1 MDDKDADMQ
10 KTRISQRM
18 QHTVPAR
25 KEHRSRYHRG
35 LTLPAFLVS
44 LLACSASAMGADVGL
59 PELPGASG
67 SSGSGG
73 RYGLVPT
80 QVKQVLTGLGCS
92 LDDTAKA
99 RVLYVPGPDGRQ
111 DVMVTDNSGS
121 AYHYWLRS
129 FAGSGDTTGY
139 LLQLKGCPASTVGM
153 RAYIAHGNRAPQ
165 DVTASVLMQSA
176 LPDADTMA
184 TYAAAGVSEMFALIE
199 QLGTVPVLRWI
210 AEPDPDRPI
219 DEDTRTIDR
228 GNFVHGG
235 FLVWEN
241 GRFTFHWTIPAAMW
255 PCRRYPT
262 IPCEHDPFVKGP

>member
-1 MDDKDADMQ
+1 MQYRYLTSSPLLLCLMTCSGCASSGEHPVASRHSPDGDA
-10 KTRISQRM
+10 R
-18 QHTVPAR
+18 
-25 KEHRSRYHRG
+25 
-35 LTLPAFLVS
+35 
-44 LLACSASAMGADVGL
+44 ASAAEGGHGL

-67 SSGSGG
+67 SSGSEG
-73 RYGLVPT
+73 RYGLLPA

-129 FAGSGDTTGY
+129 FAGSNDTTGY

-153 RAYIAHGNRAPQ
+153 RAYIAHGNSAPQ
-165 DVTASVLMQSA
+165 DVTASVLTQSA
-176 LPDADTMA
+176 LPDAATMA
-184 TYAAAGVSEMFALIE
+184 TYAAAGVSELFAVIE
-199 QLGTVPVLRWI
+199 QLNTGPVMRWI

-219 DEDTRTIDR
+219 AEDARTVDH

-241 GRFTFHWTIPAAMW
+241 DRFNFHWTIPAAMW

-262 IPCEHDPFVKGP
+262 IPCGHDPFVKGP